1 MQLNMSE
8 VTLPI
13 KTVDE
18 FLQDKDL
25 SDLLYRS
32 KIPTPRKFAEQAISF
47 YRYFVKQLLSCEM
60 ATSSFA
66 RGLSSFDQAVIR
78 DGEEAQYED
87 SIQTLA
93 GYFVQQRWISPM

>member
-8 VTLPI
+8 CTLPV

-25 SDLLYRS
+25 SNLLCKS

-47 YRYFVKQLLSCEM
+47 YRYFIKQLFSCEM

-66 RGLSSFDQAVIR
+66 RGLSSFDEAVIR

-87 SIQTLA
+87 SIQVLA
-93 GYFVQQRWISPM
+93 GYFVQQR